1 MTHDELR
8 ELVPIYALDA
18 LDGDEELEIRRHVET
33 CEACRATLEDAQV
46 ATGALALAA
55 EPVAPPAALR
65 ARVLQAAAS
74 TPQVGQVVSHAAPR
88 HGRGGVW
95 RWVAASV
102 AVAAVI
108 VATGF
113 GVVEDRRLRTA
124 DREVAAQRSFISS
137 YVSSPVATAI
147 PMVAAGSQLHAS
159 AQVYVSAS
167 GKSAGLVATGLTN
180 PGAGIYQLWLIVDN
194 QPSPVVAF
202 RPDAGGVALVP
213 ISANLSAMQGMAVT
227 LEAQAGNKAP
237 KGPKVLQSA

>member
-18 LDGDEELEIRRHVET
+18 LDGDEELEVRRHVDT
-33 CEACRATLEDAQV
+33 CDACRATLEDTQV
-46 ATGALALAA
+46 VTGALALAA
-55 EPVAPPAALR
+55 PPVPPPAALR
-65 ARVLQAAAS
+65 ARVLQAATS
-74 TPQVGQVVSHAAPR
+74 TPRVGQVPSHAASR
-88 HGRGGVW
+88 QRRGGLW

-147 PMVAAGSQLHAS
+147 PLLAAGSQLHAS
-159 AQVYVSAS
+159 AQVYVSTS
-167 GKSAGLVATGLTN
+167 GKSAGLVATGLAN
-180 PGAGIYQLWLIVDN
+180 PGAKVYQLWLIVDN
-194 QPSPVVAF
+194 QPSPLVAF

-213 ISANLSAMQGMAVT
+213 ISANLSSMQGMAVT
-227 LEAQAGNKAP
+227 LEAQAGNKVP